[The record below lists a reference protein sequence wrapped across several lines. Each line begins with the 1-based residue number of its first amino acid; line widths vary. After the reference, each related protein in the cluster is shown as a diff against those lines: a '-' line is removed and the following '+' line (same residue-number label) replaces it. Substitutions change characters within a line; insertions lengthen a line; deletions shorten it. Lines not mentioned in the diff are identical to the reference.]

1 MPTMPNR
8 PLPPDQP
15 GLFGPDPSAS
25 PSAEAGRFD
34 PPPEM
39 TLGEAMTPPSESARA
54 SGQAAADASAASG
67 AGLPPQV
74 AALRQ
79 RRPWWARLL
88 GGLVSPWVSLKIE
101 PVQPGDYVDHRPV
114 CYVLED
120 YGLSNALILDRACRE
135 AGLPSPLR
143 PLPGDPLGRK
153 RAYVALSRR
162 NRTLAQ
168 LMASTLN
175 GEPPPGGKSH
185 SESLA
190 RLLAAHRAD
199 PALDVQLIP
208 VSIFVGRSPEKSA
221 GWFSV
226 LFSENWAIVGRF
238 RRLLAILLNGRD
250 TLVRF
255 APPVDVQGVVAE
267 GLDPERTVRKL
278 SRVLRAHFH
287 RIREAVIGP
296 DLSTRRLLI
305 DKVLSAPSVKDA
317 IADQARRDNSRIE
330 AAWKKAHD
338 MAYEIAADYSHP
350 VVRSASYL
358 LTAVWNRIYRGVLVH
373 HLDELKAVAPGNE
386 IVYVPSHRSH
396 MDYLLLSYLLYT
408 KGIVPPHIAAGV
420 NLNLPVIGPILR
432 RGGAFF
438 LRRSIRGSALYSTVF
453 TEYVAQ
459 LVAGGYSIEYFIE
472 GGRSRT
478 GRLLQPKGGML
489 AMTVR
494 AFLRQ
499 PTRPVLFQP
508 VYIGYEKLME
518 GDSYSD
524 ELTGKPKQKESIW
537 QLLTGIPRV
546 LRKNYGQVVV
556 NFGEPIALGDVL
568 AQHAPQWDGRPL
580 DEDEKPQWL
589 SDTIDALAD
598 RIQVNVNRAADVNP
612 INLLALALLS
622 TPKHAMGEGD
632 LLAQIALSKTLLQ
645 EVPYSDR
652 VTVTPHTPGQIVAH
666 GEEIA
671 VLKRTAHPLGDV
683 LSVDDDNAVLLSYFR
698 NNVLHLFTASAWIA
712 CCFLHN
718 RRMSRSTLQRLG
730 RNLYPFLQAEL
741 FLPWDEDG
749 FAQRIEHTIAVFV
762 REGLLEEVGP
772 DDGGILGRNA
782 GQSDEVFRLRALG
795 HPLQQAFERYYIA
808 ISVLAKNGP
817 GTLGAGELES
827 LCQLAAQRLSLLYA
841 ESAPEFFDKALFRG
855 FIQKLREL
863 RLVWPNEDSKLMFDQ
878 RLDTLAKDAKVIL
891 GRELR
896 HTIEK
901 ISPELVRPEE
911 SGPLPQ

>member
-1 MPTMPNR
+1 MPHR
-8 PLPPDQP
+8 PPPPEQP
-15 GLFGPDPSAS
+15 GLFGHEPARED
-25 PSAEAGRFD
+25 RFD

-39 TLGEAMTPPSESARA
+39 TLGEAMAPPDESDALPAR
-54 SGQAAADASAASG
+54 
-67 AGLPPQV
+67 V
-74 AALRQ
+74 AALRA

-88 GGLVSPWVSLKIE
+88 GGLIAPWVTLKIE
-101 PVQPGDYVDHRPV
+101 PPTPRDYLDQRTV

-120 YGLSNALILDRACRE
+120 YGLSNALLLDRACRE
-135 AGLPSPLR
+135 AGMPSPLR

-162 NRTLAQ
+162 NQTIAQ
-168 LMASTLN
+168 LMANTLT
-175 GEPPPGGKSH
+175 GEPPAAKKSH

-190 RLLAAHRAD
+190 RLLAAHRSD

-208 VSIFVGRSPEKSA
+208 VSIFVGRSPDKSS

-255 APPVDVQGVVAE
+255 AQPVDLQEIVAE

-278 SRVLRAHFH
+278 SRVLRTHFH

-305 DKVLSAPSVKDA
+305 DKVLSAPAVKEA
-317 IADQARRDNSRIE
+317 IADQARRDNSKLE
-330 AAWKKAHD
+330 AAWKKAHA

-350 VVRSASYL
+350 VVRSASFL
-358 LTAVWNRIYRGVLVH
+358 LTSVWNRIYRGVLVH
-373 HLDELKAVAPGNE
+373 HLDELKAVAPGKE
-386 IVYVPSHRSH
+386 VVYVPSHRSH

-408 KGIVPPHIAAGV
+408 KGIVPPHIVAGI
-420 NLNLPVIGPILR
+420 NLDLPVIGPILR

-438 LRRSIRGSALYSTVF
+438 IRRSIRGSALYSTVLAA
-453 TEYVAQ
+453 YVAQ
-459 LVAGGYSIEYFIE
+459 LVAGGYSLEYFIE

-494 AFLRQ
+494 AWLRQ

-518 GDSYSD
+518 GDSYLD
-524 ELTGKPKQKESIW
+524 ELTGKPKRKESIW
-537 QLLTGIPRV
+537 QLLAGVPRV
-546 LRKNYGQVVV
+546 LRRNYGQVVV
-556 NFGEPIALGDVL
+556 NFGEPIPLGDML
-568 AQHAPQWDGRPL
+568 AAHAPDWDGQPL
-580 DEDEKPQWL
+580 DEDDRPDWL
-589 SDTIDALAD
+589 SKTIDATAQ
-598 RIQVNVNRAADVNP
+598 RIQVEINRAADVNP
-612 INLLALALLS
+612 INFLALALLS
-622 TPKHAMGEGD
+622 TPKHAMGEAD
-632 LLAQIALSKTLLQ
+632 LLAQIALSKTLLE

-652 VTVTPHTPGQIVAH
+652 VTVTPHAPEQIVAH

-671 VLKRTAHPLGDV
+671 VLQRTAHPLGDV

-698 NNVLHLFTASAWIA
+698 NNVVHLFTASAWIA

-718 RRMSRSTLQRLG
+718 RRMSRNTLQRLG
-730 RNLYPFLQAEL
+730 RTLYPFLQAEL

-749 FAQRIEHTIAVFV
+749 FAERIDRTIAVFL
-762 REGLLEEVGP
+762 REGLLEEVSF

-841 ESAPEFFDKALFRG
+841 EAAPEFFDKALFRG

-863 RLVWPNEDSKLMFDQ
+863 RLVWPNEDSKLVFDQ

-901 ISPELVRPEE
+901 VSPELVREE
-911 SGPLPQ
+911 AAEPASP